1 MLISC
6 IWSFRLNTSLLCLT
20 DFYSKSPDFLRPL
33 STQIQTVHMPPQTG
47 PAFFCGTSVYTAYPL
62 SHWQHWEPQQMV
74 PSDTTLTGFLHS
86 PIPLFFV
93 QTTDKEGCCND
104 LLISEVENWQNANC
118 FCSPPPP
125 APRELLN
132 LLTTKQHRQRVLIIV
147 QTIQSVGLA
156 FQTQAVL
163 VNLKIVTTFKSYASY
178 SNQPTTTKEE
188 NMRQSPLLLKI
199 HPHWFRK
206 WL

>member
-1 MLISC
+1 MLISY

-33 STQIQTVHMPPQTG
+33 STQIQIVHMPPWTG

-74 PSDTTLTGFLHS
+74 SSDTTLTGFLHS
-86 PIPLFFV
+86 PIPLFFFFLCKQLIRKAAAMIYWYLKLKIDKT
-93 QTTDKEGCCND
+93 QTAFVPC
-104 LLISEVENWQNANC
+104 
-118 FCSPPPP
+118 PPHEP
-125 APRELLN
+125 LN

-147 QTIQSVGLA
+147 QTIQSLGLA

-163 VNLKIVTTFKSYASY
+163 VNLKIITLMIFTYY
-178 SNQPTTTKEE
+178 
-188 NMRQSPLLLKI
+188 L
-199 HPHWFRK
+199 
-206 WL
+206 